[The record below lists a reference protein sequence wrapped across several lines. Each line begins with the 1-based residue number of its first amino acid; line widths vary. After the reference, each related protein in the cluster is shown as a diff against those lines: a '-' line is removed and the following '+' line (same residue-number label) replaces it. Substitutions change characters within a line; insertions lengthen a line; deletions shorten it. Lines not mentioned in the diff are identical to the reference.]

1 MELAGGKDGATK
13 AFTGALALV
22 PRRALGVA
30 VLVAVLW
37 LALIA
42 LSAGRAVAEQGL
54 ASWYGPGFEGQPTA
68 SGEPFD
74 KHDFTC
80 AHKTLPFGTVLN
92 VAYEGRSTQC
102 RVNDRGPYSGNR
114 ELDLSQGTA
123 EYLGLDEVGV
133 DVVGYSV
140 AGGGAPDEVPHGA
153 SAQSKNVV
161 FSETPENAKSPGAGE
176 YVVRPGDTL
185 SEIADAL
192 GTSSDVLASFNGIAD
207 PDILLEGQ
215 VLQTPETRGGPHTSQ
230 PTEPPSGDASD
241 ASVTKG
247 VAGTVGAEPVGEKV
261 RAEAT
266 FDEDAPTGAAS
277 DPGSAVIDNASTYLG
292 VPYVLGGEDPS
303 AGLDCSAF
311 TSLAYRD
318 FGISLPRTAAAQY
331 GYGAPVSGA
340 PAAGDL
346 LFWSEDGTSITHV
359 GLAVGDGNVIHAS
372 SYYMQVTTTPMDHIP
387 GYVGARRVI

>member
-1 MELAGGKDGATK
+1 MELAGGKYGATK
-13 AFTGALALV
+13 ICTGALALM
-22 PRRALGVA
+22 PRRVLCVA
-30 VLVAVLW
+30 VLC

-42 LSAGRAVAEQGL
+42 FSAGQAGAEQAL
-54 ASWYGPGFEGQPTA
+54 ASWYGPGFQGQPTA

-74 KHDFTC
+74 KYDFTC
-80 AHKTLPFGTVLN
+80 AHKTLPLGTVLN

-102 RVNDRGPYSGNR
+102 RINDRGPYWGNH

-133 DVVGYSV
+133 DVIGYSV
-140 AGGGAPDEVPHGA
+140 TGGRASNGVPAGA
-153 SAQSKNVV
+153 SAQNKNVV
-161 FSETPENAKSPGAGE
+161 SSETSGNAKSSGAGE
-176 YVVRPGDTL
+176 YVVRPGDTM

-192 GTSSDVLASFNGIAD
+192 GTSSDVLASLNGIAD
-207 PDILLEGQ
+207 PDIILEGQ
-215 VLQTPETRGGPHTSQ
+215 VLQTPETRGAPHTSQ

-241 ASVTKG
+241 ASVVKEVT
-247 VAGTVGAEPVGEKV
+247 GTTGAEPVGEEV
-261 RAEAT
+261 GAEAT
-266 FDEDAPTGAAS
+266 LDEDASTGASS
-277 DPGSAVIDNASTYLG
+277 DSGSAVVDNASTYLG

-318 FGISLPRTAAAQY
+318 FGISLPRAAAAQY
-331 GYGAPVSGA
+331 DYGAPVSGA

-372 SYYMQVTTTPMDHIP
+372 NYYMRVTTTPIDDIP